1 MWAKSLRQM
10 LRRSLFTKTGSR
22 VNRRLTVFAI
32 ALLAIPATA
41 WPADTHANRFVFEGL
56 DCIEERFEVF
66 VRALAAA
73 QLLGY
78 ETRDVDNQRHTF
90 SGWLK
95 TPDRRVEL
103 SAEVGCSDTAD
114 ASSEGI
120 PGSPGVVV
128 DVLFRAKRGGRAA
141 AQAEAVRFETR
152 LRHLVVSMNRPKACL
167 GISVHDVASLE
178 DATRAA
184 LGVESGFVVAEIH
197 EGGPAAAV
205 GIQPGD
211 VLLGVDGMEIA
222 DLAALGELLRTKVPG
237 DEIVVLV
244 LRDSATRRTT
254 LVLGRREMDGT
265 CATMAR
271 SAELAPAVATTP
283 SAPSL
288 TVSAVELVPQ
298 PVAPGAPFDV
308 QLIIDVL
315 NPSITTGEVDVTLRV
330 EILRG
335 GEVLYTARPETVRCT
350 NRNATNV
357 VKHLKAGRDAGS
369 YEVRLT
375 VEEGSRRDQRT
386 VSLEIR

>member
-1 MWAKSLRQM
+1 MWARSLRQM

-32 ALLAIPATA
+32 ALLAISATA

-56 DCIEERFEVF
+56 DCSEERFEVF

-103 SAEVGCSDTAD
+103 SAEVGCSGTAD

-120 PGSPGVVV
+120 SGPPGVAV
-128 DVLFRAKRGGRAA
+128 DALFRAKRGGRAA
-141 AQAEAVRFETR
+141 AQAEAARYEIR
-152 LRHLVVSMNRPKACL
+152 LRDLVVSMNRPEVCL

-178 DATRAA
+178 DAIRSS
-184 LGVESGFVVAEIH
+184 LGVESGFVVGEIH
-197 EGGPAAAV
+197 EGGPAAAA

-211 VLLGVDGMEIA
+211 VLLGVDGIETA
-222 DLAALGELLRTKVPG
+222 DLAALVELLRTKAPG
-237 DEIVVLV
+237 DEIVVLM
-244 LRDSATRRTT
+244 LRDSATRSAT
-254 LVLGRREMDGT
+254 LVLGRGEKDGV
-265 CATMAR
+265 CAPMAGP
-271 SAELAPAVATTP
+271 AERAPAVATTL

-288 TVSAVELVPQ
+288 TLREIELVPQ

-308 QLIIDVL
+308 QLIIEVL
-315 NPSITTGEVDVTLRV
+315 DPSIMTGEVDVAL
-330 EILRG
+330 
-335 GEVLYTARPETVRCT
+335 
-350 NRNATNV
+350 
-357 VKHLKAGRDAGS
+357 
-369 YEVRLT
+369 
-375 VEEGSRRDQRT
+375 
-386 VSLEIR
+386 SLP